1 MNLKSKYV
9 VFNDSLPFFSNEE
22 ILIPKL
28 SEGEI
33 LVKTE
38 FTALCRSD
46 INTFIGKRKEKSPTI
61 LGHEIVGRIV
71 EIGPQAPTEDA
82 RGVRLENG
90 QRITW
95 AIYASD
101 PNHEMSKKGI
111 PQKASPLFKYGHE
124 LITATSH
131 LHGGLSEYVVLRKNT
146 PLVVVNED
154 IQVSVCSLI
163 NCSVATVIASIRLA
177 GDVNGKNVLVMGAGM
192 LGIIASAVL
201 RSQHA
206 ACIDAVDISE
216 KRLSTVNEFGV
227 TQSILFE
234 DLLLRKDQYDV
245 VLDYSGTNDAML
257 LGLKKLSVGGIAI
270 WVGATYPQDSL
281 MLRAEEIIRKMV
293 TIKGL
298 HNYNDADLL
307 AAVDFIEKFHNH
319 FPFHTLIEASFT
331 LQQVEE
337 AFQYVTEH
345 NPYRVGISFN

>member
-1 MNLKSKYV
+1 MNVMSKYV
-9 VFNDSLPFFSNEE
+9 VFNDSSPFFSNEE
-22 ILIPKL
+22 IVIPTL

-71 EIGPQAPTEDA
+71 EIGPQAPSEDA
-82 RGVRLENG
+82 RGIRLEIG

-124 LITATSH
+124 LITANSH
-131 LHGGLSEYVVLRKNT
+131 LHGGLSEYVILRKNT
-146 PLVVVNED
+146 PLVVINED
-154 IQVSVCSLI
+154 IPVSVCSLV

-177 GDVNGKNVLVMGAGM
+177 GNVSGKSVLVMGAGM
-192 LGIIASAVL
+192 LGIIACAVL
-201 RSQHA
+201 KSQHA
-206 ACIDAVDISE
+206 AYIDAVDISE

-227 TQSILFE
+227 TQTILFD
-234 DLLLRKDQYDV
+234 DLLLRNDEYDI

-270 WVGATYPQDSL
+270 WVGATYPQHSL
-281 MLRAEEIIRKMV
+281 MLSAEDIIRKMI

-307 AAVDFIEKFHNH
+307 SAVDFIEKFHNH
-319 FPFHTLIEASFT
+319 FPFHALIETSFS
-331 LQQVEE
+331 LGQVEE